1 MWQNS
6 ITSLDGAGQAQLTLE
21 PGQAQLTL
29 GRKMASTF
37 ASSKNIIHQLPNNK
51 N

>member
-1 MWQNS
+1 ME
-6 ITSLDGAGQAQLTLE
+6 LGQAQLTLE
-21 PGQAQLTL
+21 LGKAQLTLELGQAQLTL